1 MQFGVFSVG
10 DVASDPLTGRTPTEY
25 ERIKAMTAIAV
36 RAEEVG
42 LDVFATGEHHN
53 PPHVPSSPPT
63 LLAYVAARTERLV
76 LSTATT
82 LVTTNDPVR
91 IAEEF
96 ALLQHLAD
104 GRVDLTLGRGN
115 VPNVYPWFG
124 QDLRQA
130 VALARENYALLHR
143 LWREENIDWRGRSRA
158 RLDGFTSTPRP
169 LDGVPPFV
177 WHGAVRSPE
186 TAERAAYYGDGFF
199 VDNLA
204 APVGQYARL
213 VELYRTRYAEH
224 GHGTA
229 EQAVVGL
236 GGQVFVRARSQDA
249 VREFRPYFDGSPV
262 HGRRESLEE
271 RTERTPLAVG
281 SPDEVIEKIL
291 TFREAYGDYRR
302 QLFLVD
308 HAGLPRETVLEQI
321 DLLAEQI
328 VPVLRRELAPA
339 RPPGPG
345 AVPPGL
351 AAFPTGPAAVL
362 SGQGPPVPAGHR
374 PH

>member
-1 MQFGVFSVG
+1 MQFGVYSLG
-10 DVASDPLTGRTPTEY
+10 DVAPDPLTGRTPTER
-25 ERIKAMTAIAV
+25 ERIRAMTAIAV
-36 RAEEVG
+36 RAEEAG

-53 PPHVPSSPPT
+53 PPHVLPSPPT
-63 LLAYVAARTERLV
+63 LLAYVAARTERLI

-82 LVTTNDPVR
+82 LITTNDPVR
-91 IAEEF
+91 VAEEF

-104 GRVDLTLGRGN
+104 GRVDLTLGRGD
-115 VPNVYPWFG
+115 VPNAYPWFG

-143 LWREENIDWRGRSRA
+143 LWREEDIDWRGRSRA

-177 WHGAVRSPE
+177 WHASVRSPE
-186 TAERAAYYGDGFF
+186 GAEQAASYGDGFF
-199 VDNLA
+199 VDTLR
-204 APVGQYARL
+204 APVGHSARL
-213 VELYRTRYAEH
+213 VALYRDRYAEH
-224 GHGTA
+224 GHGAA

-249 VREFRPYFDGSPV
+249 VREFRPYFDGSPART
-262 HGRRESLEE
+262 GRESLEE
-271 RTERTPLAVG
+271 CSARGPLAVG

-291 TFREAYGDYRR
+291 TFGEAYGDYQR

-321 DLLAEQI
+321 DLLGERI
-328 VPVLRRELAPA
+328 VPVLRRELAAA
-339 RPPGPG
+339 RPPTRLPADTGGAG
-345 AVPPGL
+345 AVAGARAVPAGQRP
-351 AAFPTGPAAVL
+351 PAA
-362 SGQGPPVPAGHR
+362 AGHR

>member
-1 MQFGVFSVG
+1 MQFGVFSIG
-10 DVASDPLTGRTPTEY
+10 DVASDPLTGRTPTEH

-53 PPHVPSSPPT
+53 PPYVPSSPPT

-271 RTERTPLAVG
+271 RAERTPLAVG

-321 DLLAEQI
+321 DLLGERI
-328 VPVLRRELAPA
+328 VPVLRREMAPA
-339 RPPGPG
+339 RRPGPG
-345 AVPPGL
+345 ASPP
-351 AAFPTGPAAVL
+351 GPAAVL